1 MKVYKDV
8 IDKGVII
15 IMVFYSSW
23 NGVKMYVNYF
33 LLIKVLKEQLGFKG
47 FIILD
52 YMGIDQIIDLLG
64 VNYMYFVYVGI

>member
-1 MKVYKDV
+1 MCVKYFVGDGGIIDGINGNNIEVSYDELVNIYMKVYKDV

-33 LLIKVLKEQLGFKG
+33 LLIKVLKE
-47 FIILD
+47 
-52 YMGIDQIIDLLG
+52 
-64 VNYMYFVYVGI
+64 